1 MRVKDLIDELE
12 DCDGEKEVVIYDKL
26 TEKERK
32 IFEIHPDI
40 DGKVFIDIF
49 DVNN

>member
-1 MRVKDLIDELE
+1 MKVKDLIEELE
-12 DCDGEKEVVIYDKL
+12 ECDEEKEVIIYDKL

-32 IFEIHPDI
+32 IFEIHEI

-49 DVNN
+49 GIG